1 MMLEQMDI
9 NMQKNEV
16 QPSYI
21 KIKSK
26 LIIDLNIRAK
36 TIKISEENIGMNTH
50 DLRYDTK
57 ITSVSD

>member
-1 MMLEQMDI
+1 
-9 NMQKNEV
+9 MQKNEV